1 MTRTRGLLCSA
12 LCVCLGCA
20 VTQGDDWPQWLG
32 PQRNSVWSETGI
44 LDTFPPEGPRVVW
57 RQKIGGGF
65 AGPAVAAGRVFVTD
79 YVTEKQPIP
88 SASRRDKLEGTERV
102 LCLSATDGQ
111 VLWEHAYPR
120 SYNISY
126 PAGPRATPT
135 VDGDRVYS
143 LGAEGDLLCLNVA
156 DGAVVWS
163 CNLPELLG
171 YETPQW
177 GCTGHPLI
185 DGDKLICIAG
195 GEGSIAVAL
204 DKRSGKVLWKALSA
218 TESGYCSPMILTA
231 GGTRQ
236 LIIWH
241 SESINSL
248 NPDSG
253 QVYWSQPLQPDW
265 SMAIATPRTDGKHL
279 FAGAI
284 MMKSV
289 LLELAPD
296 KPDATVVWYGKK
308 DVGIAPTIST
318 PFLEDGYLYGVDRE
332 GELRCVELA
341 TGKHIWTTYAATTKG
356 AATDNATAFLVKQ
369 ADRFFLFN
377 ELGQLVIAQLTP
389 AGYRELSRGQI
400 IEPAG
405 TSQRRPIV
413 WSHPAFANRCIYA
426 RNDREIVCVSLAK
439 EE

>member
-1 MTRTRGLLCSA
+1 MIRTRNLLYSAWCVGLC
-12 LCVCLGCA
+12 CA
-20 VTQGDDWPQWLG
+20 MTQGDDWPQWLG
-32 PQRNSVWSETGI
+32 PQRDSVWSETGI
-44 LDTFPPEGPRVVW
+44 LDTFPPEGPRVIW
-57 RQKIGGGF
+57 RQEIGGGF

-111 VLWEHAYPR
+111 VLWQHAYPR
-120 SYNISY
+120 SYNLSY

-156 DGAVVWS
+156 DGTVVWS

-177 GCTGHPLI
+177 GCTSHPLI

-241 SESINSL
+241 SESLNSL

-253 QVYWSQPLQPDW
+253 QIYWSQPLQPDW

-284 MMKSV
+284 IMKSV
-289 LLELAPD
+289 LLKLAQD

-308 DVGIAPTIST
+308 DVGIAPTFST

-341 TGKHIWTTYAATTKG
+341 TGKHIWTTFAATTKG
-356 AATDNATAFLVKQ
+356 DATDNATAFLVKQ

-439 EE
+439 EQ